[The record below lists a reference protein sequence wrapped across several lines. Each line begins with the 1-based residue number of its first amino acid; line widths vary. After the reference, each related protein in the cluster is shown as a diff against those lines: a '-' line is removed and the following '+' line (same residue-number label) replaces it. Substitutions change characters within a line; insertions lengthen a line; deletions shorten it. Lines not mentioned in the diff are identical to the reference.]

1 MALSRRP
8 GLLSWMK
15 KDPVK
20 AFIILT
26 TCIIHSSF
34 ILAACLTPSLTKK
47 KSKQKLI
54 VKTIQQAP
62 RPQVQTNK
70 KVAAATPK
78 VAAKTSTPAHKSPAR
93 PQAAPNQKKAT
104 AEKPVKPQT
113 EIKKQGTKEKPATQE
128 KVLAKSSATKKID
141 IPKELLEELE
151 ERIAKIETKRD
162 KLPMKKADVNIP
174 QKIEPSS
181 TLSNS
186 YSKYDLAQEN
196 DMHDESITSE
206 YFVYYLQQQLHL
218 PDFGEVKV
226 QITLRADGTIEK
238 CVVFK
243 AESEKNKKYLEEK
256 LPSLRFPD
264 YKGQNGGRQTF
275 VLTFCNEI

>member
-1 MALSRRP
+1 
-8 GLLSWMK
+8 MK
-15 KDPVK
+15 KDPIK
-20 AFIILT
+20 AFIIMT

-34 ILAACLTPSLTKK
+34 ILAACLTPSLAKK

-62 RPQVQTNK
+62 RPQVQANK
-70 KVAAATPK
+70 KTAAAAPK
-78 VAAKTSTPAHKSPAR
+78 TASKTSAPTQKTPPK
-93 PQAAPNQKKAT
+93 PQAAPQTKKSNI
-104 AEKPVKPQT
+104 EKPVKSQADT
-113 EIKKQGTKEKPATQE
+113 TKQVAKEKPTSQQ
-128 KVLAKSSATKKID
+128 KIPAKSATTKKME

-162 KLPMKKADVNIP
+162 KLPPKTDINIP

-186 YSKYDLAQEN
+186 YSKFNAAQEHE
-196 DMHDESITSE
+196 MQDESFASE
-206 YFVYYLQQQLHL
+206 YFIYYLQQQLHL

-238 CVVFK
+238 CVVLK

-264 YKGQNGGRQTF
+264 YKGQSGSRQTF